1 MTDES
6 APNEPRRTT
15 EADPPP
21 QPAAST
27 GAASASTGG
36 GADGTRRND
45 IAPRRKPPLISA
57 IEIENF
63 KGIGAPARI
72 ELRPITLLFG
82 QNSAGKSTVLHALCY
97 AHEILTH
104 RNVDAHRTELGG
116 DRIDLGG
123 FRRLVH
129 GHDPTRTVRLRFELN
144 LETWELPETLTDRLL
159 SEYYD
164 FELREAVD
172 ELARR
177 ATSGWVEL
185 QVQLVGEQPLL
196 TRYEVG
202 ANDVLAGRIAV
213 PATRR
218 VTLDFNAAHPLLSRC
233 ASGSTPADAGSTLG
247 TSRGDAH
254 SDRVADA
261 PDPETDRWRLSR
273 VPLRRLTCV
282 LPHWDEILYFDWQEP
297 KTANDPGERD
307 TLEGQISAL
316 VVGLGQ
322 ALRDELARFRY
333 LGPLR
338 EPPSRSNGKSYTSRP
353 SGWTDGSAA
362 WEQLRQTTD
371 PEFTESVSHW
381 LEGKDRLD
389 TGYRLRIRSV
399 ARVDEADATL
409 LADMREYQQLRAD
422 FRSSAG
428 LVDMDRWLRREAER
442 IRHLERILLVCTV
455 RNT

>member
-36 GADGTRRND
+36 GADGTRRSD

-164 FELREAVD
+164 FELRE
-172 ELARR
+172 
-177 ATSGWVEL
+177 G
-185 QVQLVGEQPLL
+185 G
-196 TRYEVG
+196 
-202 ANDVLAGRIAV
+202 
-213 PATRR
+213 RR
-218 VTLDFNAAHPLLSRC
+218 VGPAGYEWLGGTASPARGRTTASHPL
-233 ASGSTPADAGSTLG
+233 
-247 TSRGDAH
+247 
-254 SDRVADA
+254 
-261 PDPETDRWRLSR
+261 
-273 VPLRRLTCV
+273 
-282 LPHWDEILYFDWQEP
+282 
-297 KTANDPGERD
+297 
-307 TLEGQISAL
+307 
-316 VVGLGQ
+316 
-322 ALRDELARFRY
+322 
-333 LGPLR
+333 
-338 EPPSRSNGKSYTSRP
+338 
-353 SGWTDGSAA
+353 
-362 WEQLRQTTD
+362 
-371 PEFTESVSHW
+371 
-381 LEGKDRLD
+381 
-389 TGYRLRIRSV
+389 
-399 ARVDEADATL
+399 
-409 LADMREYQQLRAD
+409 
-422 FRSSAG
+422 
-428 LVDMDRWLRREAER
+428 
-442 IRHLERILLVCTV
+442 
-455 RNT
+455 